1 MLKFPALDL
10 FFSWGK
16 RMLYYLIKDTGG
28 KKKEKILLLFPGGG
42 KVPIAEGECGLQG
55 EDMGSN
61 CQQNFLLTW
70 QIYPSLQID

>member
-28 KKKEKILLLFPGGG
+28 KKKEKILLLLPGGG
-42 KVPIAEGECGLQG
+42 KVPIAEGPG
-55 EDMGSN
+55 EAE
-61 CQQNFLLTW
+61 
-70 QIYPSLQID
+70 